1 MEVLM
6 DRLQAMASLVRVAE
20 TGSFSA
26 VARELGS
33 TQSLVSKQVAAL
45 EAYLGAKLLSR
56 TTRSVSLTDEGRSY
70 VDAAR
75 RILQETQEAEE
86 ALRGQAGQVSGHLRL
101 GASAG
106 FGRIVLFPI
115 VRAFMAEHR
124 QLAVDL
130 QLSDSFVDVV
140 EQGLDAVVRVGELAD
155 SSLVAQRVGTAERSV
170 VASKALAAQLNREKR
185 LPKVPGDLSEHDCVV
200 YTGLTTP
207 NTWIFDAKEKR
218 AQEQV
223 KVSGRF
229 QTNST
234 EVVREAV
241 LAGLGIGF
249 APNWFFT
256 QELAQGKVVRLLPLY
271 APRPLPIHM
280 LYPISRKH
288 SSKLAAFASF
298 TRSQLIDK
306 L

>member
-1 MEVLM
+1 M
-6 DRLQAMASLVRVAE
+6 DRLNAMASLVRVAE

-26 VARELGS
+26 VARELGT
-33 TQSLVSKQVAAL
+33 TQSLVSKQIAAL
-45 EAYLGAKLLSR
+45 EAHVGAKLLSR
-56 TTRSVSLTDEGRSY
+56 TTRSVSLSDEGRAY
-70 VDAAR
+70 VEAAR
-75 RILQETQEAEE
+75 RILQDTQQAEE
-86 ALRGQAGQVSGHLRL
+86 AIRGQAGQVTGRLRI

-115 VRAFMAEHR
+115 VRAFMDEHP
-124 QLAVDL
+124 QLRVDL

-140 EQGLDAVVRVGELAD
+140 EQGLDAVVRVGDLAD
-155 SSLVAQRVGTAERSV
+155 SSLLAQRVGTAERSV

-185 LPKVPGDLSEHDCVV
+185 IPNTPKELADHDCIV

-207 NTWIFDAKEKR
+207 GTWLFDAQGKTSV
-218 AQEQV
+218 EQV

-241 LAGLGIGF
+241 LAGLGLGF

-256 QELAQGKVVRLLPLY
+256 QELAAGEVVRLLPLY
-271 APRPLPIHM
+271 APRPLPIHV
-280 LYPISRKH
+280 LYPLSRKH
-288 SSKLAAFASF
+288 SSKLAAFTSF
-298 TRSQLIDK
+298 TRSQLVDR

>member
-1 MEVLM
+1 M
-6 DRLQAMASLVRVAE
+6 DRLNAMASLVRVAE

-26 VARELGS
+26 VARELGT

-45 EAYLGAKLLSR
+45 EAHLGARLLSR
-56 TTRSVSLTDEGRSY
+56 TTRSVSLTDEGRDY
-70 VDAAR
+70 VEAAR
-75 RILQETQEAEE
+75 RILQETQDAEE
-86 ALRGQAGQVSGHLRL
+86 ALRGQAGKVTGRLRI
-101 GASAG
+101 GAAAG

-115 VRAFMAEHR
+115 VRAFMAQHP
-124 QLAVDL
+124 QLIVDL

-155 SSLVAQRVGTAERSV
+155 SSLLAQRVGTAERSL
-170 VASKALAAQLNREKR
+170 VASKALAARLNREKR
-185 LPKVPGDLSEHDCVV
+185 LPKAPRDLAGHDCVV

-207 NTWIFDAKEKR
+207 STWTFDAGKTTTV
-218 AQEQV
+218 EQV

-241 LAGLGIGF
+241 LEGLGIGF

-256 QELAQGKVVRLLPLY
+256 HELMSGAVVRLLPQH
-271 APRPLPIHM
+271 APRPLPIHV
-280 LYPISRKH
+280 LYPASRKH
-288 SSKLAAFASF
+288 SSKLLAFVEF
-298 TRSQLIDK
+298 TRSELQRTL
-306 L
+306 

>member
-1 MEVLM
+1 M
-6 DRLQAMASLVRVAE
+6 DRLNAMASLVRVAE

-26 VARELGS
+26 VARELGT

-45 EAYLGAKLLSR
+45 EAHLGAKLLSR
-56 TTRSVSLTDEGRSY
+56 TTRSVALTDEGRAY
-70 VDAAR
+70 VEAAR
-75 RILQETQEAEE
+75 CILQETQEAEE
-86 ALRGQAGQVSGHLRL
+86 ALRGQAGQVAGRLRI

-115 VRAFMAEHR
+115 VRAFMAEHP
-124 QLAVDL
+124 QLRVDL

-140 EQGLDAVVRVGELAD
+140 EQGLDAVVRVGELPD
-155 SSLVAQRVGTAERSV
+155 SSLLAQRVGTADRSV
-170 VASKALAAQLNREKR
+170 VASKALAARLNREKR
-185 LPKVPGDLSEHDCVV
+185 LPKTPPDLVAHDCIV

-207 NTWIFDAKEKR
+207 STWIFDAQGKTAE
-218 AQEQV
+218 EQV

-256 QELAQGKVVRLLPLY
+256 QELASGAVLRLLPLY
-271 APRPLPIHM
+271 APRPLPIHV
-280 LYPISRKH
+280 LYPLSRKH
-288 SSKLAAFASF
+288 SSKLAAFAAF
-298 TRSQLIDK
+298 TRQTLTAR
-306 L
+306 LT

>member
-1 MEVLM
+1 M
-6 DRLQAMASLVRVAE
+6 DRLNAMASLVRVAE

-26 VARELGS
+26 VARELGT

-45 EAYLGAKLLSR
+45 EAHLGAKLLSR

-70 VDAAR
+70 VEAAR
-75 RILQETQEAEE
+75 RILQETQEAED
-86 ALRGQAGQVSGHLRL
+86 ALRVQAGQVSGRLRI

-115 VRAFMAEHR
+115 VAAFMAEHPK
-124 QLAVDL
+124 LSVDL

-140 EQGLDAVVRVGELAD
+140 EQGLDAVVRVGELSD
-155 SSLVAQRVGTAERSV
+155 SSLLAQRVGTAERSV
-170 VASKALAAQLNREKR
+170 VASKALAARLNREGR
-185 LPKVPGDLSEHDCVV
+185 LPKAPADLSALDCIL

-207 NTWIFDAKEKR
+207 GTWIFDAT
-218 AQEQV
+218 AHAAVEQI
-223 KVSGRF
+223 KVAGHF

-241 LAGLGIGF
+241 LSGLGIGF

-256 QELAQGKVVRLLPLY
+256 QELISGQVVRLLPLH
-271 APRPLPIHM
+271 APRPLPIHV
-280 LYPISRKH
+280 LYPASRRH
-288 SSKLAAFASF
+288 SSKLVAFTQF
-298 TRSQLIDK
+298 TRDHLKFD

>member
-1 MEVLM
+1 M
-6 DRLQAMASLVRVAE
+6 DRFNAMASLVRVAE

-45 EAYLGAKLLSR
+45 EAHLGAKLLSR
-56 TTRSVSLTDEGRSY
+56 TTRSVALTDEGRAY
-70 VDAAR
+70 VEAAR
-75 RILQETQEAEE
+75 RILQEIQEAEE
-86 ALRGQAGQVSGHLRL
+86 ALRGQAGKVTGRLRI

-115 VRAFMAEHR
+115 VRSFMATHPD
-124 QLAVDL
+124 LIVDL

-155 SSLVAQRVGTAERSV
+155 SSLLAQRLGTAERSV
-170 VASKALAAQLNREKR
+170 VASKALAAQLNRDRR
-185 LPKVPGDLSEHDCVV
+185 LPKTPSDLATHDCVI
-200 YTGLTTP
+200 YTGLTTAS
-207 NTWIFDAKEKR
+207 TWIFDANAKTTV
-218 AQEQV
+218 EQV

-234 EVVREAV
+234 EVIREAV

-256 QELAQGKVVRLLPLY
+256 EELVSGAVVRLLPKH
-271 APRPLPIHM
+271 APRPLPIHV
-280 LYPISRKH
+280 LYPASRKH
-288 SSKLAAFASF
+288 SSKLAAFAAF
-298 TRSQLIDK
+298 TRSEL
-306 L
+306 LSAL